1 VRFAFLI
8 FKYFPFGGVQRDM
21 LRIANDLA
29 QLGHEVD
36 IYTGH
41 WRGALPSHRKIQVFP
56 LPFSGWF
63 NHQRHQSL
71 INAMQAELTEYHYDM
86 VVGFNRMPGLD
97 AYYAADPCYLQR
109 VQQEGNFLV
118 RLTGRYLFFKACEEA
133 VFGKQ
138 GAKLIFLLSARDRA
152 IFQHYYAT
160 SSQRFHVL
168 TPHLPVNMYKGLSKA
183 SVYQQVRR
191 TLGLPKDARIVLT
204 VGSSYWRKGVDRVVE
219 AMAALP
225 VALLEKTWLLAVGEY
240 ESGNRFMQQ
249 IEMLGIGH
257 RCMALGGRKD
267 VAELM
272 LASDVFAHPARSE
285 LAGIVIIEA
294 MLAQTPVLVTD
305 VCGYAPHVQA
315 CGAGVVIKQPYE
327 QAQINHAFAQ
337 LLQGYKYPK
346 MAVKTYLKQLQQ
358 KAGKAQEAQQLIA
371 YAQSK
376 QARSKA

>member
-1 VRFAFLI
+1 
-8 FKYFPFGGVQRDM
+8 M

-29 QLGHEVD
+29 QLGHQVD

-41 WRGALPSHRKIQVFP
+41 WRGALPSHRNIQVTP
-56 LPFSGWF
+56 LPFSGWL

-71 INAMQAELTEYHYDM
+71 IIAMQGKIKQYHYDM

-109 VQQEGNFLV
+109 VQQEGNFWL
-118 RLTGRYLFFKACEEA
+118 RLSGRYRFFKACEEA
-133 VFGKQ
+133 VFGKH

-160 SSQRFHVL
+160 PSQRFQVL
-168 TPHLPVNMYKGLSKA
+168 SPHLPMTMYQGLKKSDTRQKMRL
-183 SVYQQVRR
+183 S
-191 TLGLPKDARIVLT
+191 LGLPEHANIVLT
-204 VGSSYWRKGVDRVVE
+204 VGSSYLRKGVDRVVQ
-219 AMAALP
+219 AMASLP
-225 VALLEKTWLLAVGEY
+225 ADLLENTWLLAVGEY
-240 ESGNRFMQQ
+240 ESGNQFMRQVKQ
-249 IEMLGIGH
+249 LGLSQ
-257 RCMALGGRKD
+257 RCLQLGGRSD

-305 VCGYAPHVQA
+305 VCGYASHVQA
-315 CGAGVVIKQPYE
+315 CGAGVVIAQPHH
-327 QAQINHAFAQ
+327 QAQIDDALAH
-337 LLQGYKYPK
+337 LLQAFKFPK
-346 MAVKTYLKQLQQ
+346 MAVKAYLKQLQQ
-358 KAGKAQEAQQLIA
+358 KAGKAQEAHHLIA

-376 QARSKA
+376 QQRRKAKAI